1 MKRRLYVPDVTE
13 GELAQSCP
21 PGTSVVRGEPTAAYT
36 EFRCGDGGATGDGPD
51 GVESAGGGDS
61 DGLDIGL
68 WEMTPGVVTDVE
80 QDECFLVV
88 AGEGSVTFEDGTTL
102 PLRPGALV
110 QLHEGERTTWT
121 VIRTLRK
128 VYVAGRVAP

>member
-1 MKRRLYVPDVTE
+1 MRQRLYVPDVTA

-21 PGTSVVRGEPTAAYT
+21 PGTSVVQGEPTAAYT
-36 EFRCGDGGATGDGPD
+36 EFGGDGDGDAVAD
-51 GVESAGGGDS
+51 

-68 WEMTPGVVTDVE
+68 WEMTPGIVTDVE

-102 PLRPGALV
+102 ALRPGTLV

-128 VYVAGRVAP
+128 VYVAGRIAH